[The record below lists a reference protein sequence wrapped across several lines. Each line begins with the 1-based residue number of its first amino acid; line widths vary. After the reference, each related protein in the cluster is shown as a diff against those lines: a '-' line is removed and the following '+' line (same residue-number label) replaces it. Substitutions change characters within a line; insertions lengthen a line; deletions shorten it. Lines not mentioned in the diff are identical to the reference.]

1 MIFIF
6 IIIEKTM
13 INYASLIISILSIII
28 IIAIMVYAIMY
39 INNINNHQRY
49 KNIIINDF
57 HYNSENNSAI

>member
-6 IIIEKTM
+6 IIKKSM
-13 INYASLIISILSIII
+13 INYISLIVSILCIILIISIKI
-28 IIAIMVYAIMY
+28 YAIIY

-57 HYNSENNSAI
+57 HYNSENNFIKK

>member
-1 MIFIF
+1 
-6 IIIEKTM
+6 M

-28 IIAIMVYAIMY
+28 IIAIMVYAIIY